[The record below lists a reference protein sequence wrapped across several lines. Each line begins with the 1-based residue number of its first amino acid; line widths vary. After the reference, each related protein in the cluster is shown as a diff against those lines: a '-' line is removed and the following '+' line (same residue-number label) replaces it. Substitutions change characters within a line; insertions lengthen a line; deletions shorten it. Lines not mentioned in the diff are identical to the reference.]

1 MQYHIQ
7 TDPIWEAFRSDC
19 DCPLCEIYSKCESRL
34 IEQYLNEA
42 VMSPEYRVEVNK
54 YGFCTEHLRKLFAG
68 KNKLGL
74 ALQLHTRGQEM
85 RAEIKPCKSHKQAV
99 KLADYVDKNTDSC
112 VICRSMD
119 DMMNRYAYTVAQ
131 MFAHESEFRTV
142 FTKSN
147 GFCLP
152 HFSLLLRFSDKAG
165 KATENYLSELVYLQN
180 RSFDR
185 TLNELD
191 RFAQK
196 FDYRNAGSS
205 VKPDPDTVPDAIR
218 KLKGRIL

>member
-7 TDPIWEAFRSDC
+7 TDPIWEAFGSDC
-19 DCPLCEIYSKCESRL
+19 DCPLCEIYSKCEARL

-54 YGFCTEHLRKLFAG
+54 YGFCSEHLRKLFAG

-85 RAEIKPCKSHKQAV
+85 RSEMKPCKSHKQAV
-99 KLADYVDKNTDSC
+99 KLADYIDENTCSC
-112 VICRSMD
+112 VICRSLD
-119 DMMNRYAYTVAQ
+119 DMMNRYAYTTAQ
-131 MFAHESEFRTV
+131 MFANEGEFRTV
-142 FTKSN
+142 LSKSG

-152 HFSLLLRFSDKAG
+152 HFSLLLRYANKAG
-165 KATENYLSELVYLQN
+165 KFTESYLSELTYLQN

-185 TLNELD
+185 TLSELD
-191 RFAQK
+191 RFTQK

-205 VKPDPDTVPDAIR
+205 VKPDPDTVPSAIR
-218 KLKGRIL
+218 KFKGRIV